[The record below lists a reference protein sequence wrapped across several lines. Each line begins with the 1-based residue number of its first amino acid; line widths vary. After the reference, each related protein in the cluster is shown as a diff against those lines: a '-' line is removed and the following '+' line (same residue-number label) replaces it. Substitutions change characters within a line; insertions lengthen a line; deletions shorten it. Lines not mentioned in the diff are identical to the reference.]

1 VFRNVFNVI
10 HSLTFFIM
18 NRTQLERRQLL
29 SGDVAGRALPFRPP
43 WAVPEDI
50 FDDTC
55 TNCGKCIDICPT
67 NILSFGRGKL
77 PVVDLS
83 QNECTFCGKCE
94 SVCEPNALI
103 NNANDKAWNIIV
115 NFADSCLSVRRVMC
129 RTCSD
134 NCDESAIHFR
144 LEVGGKSTPE
154 LLLDKCTGCGA
165 CIAPCPADAIQMSR
179 RDAGEGQ

>member
-1 VFRNVFNVI
+1 
-10 HSLTFFIM
+10 M
-18 NRTQLERRQLL
+18 NQTRLGRRQLL

-55 TNCGKCIDICPT
+55 TNCGECINICPT
-67 NILSFGRGKL
+67 NILSFSRGKL

-94 SVCEPNALI
+94 AVCEPNALI
-103 NNANDKAWNIIV
+103 KYTGKDDDNSKVWDVIV
-115 NFADSCLSVRRVMC
+115 KFSDNCLSVQRVMC

-134 NCDESAIHFR
+134 NCEESAIHFH

-165 CIAPCPADAIQMSR
+165 CIAPCPVDAIQMAR
-179 RDAGEGQ
+179 RTQGNEK